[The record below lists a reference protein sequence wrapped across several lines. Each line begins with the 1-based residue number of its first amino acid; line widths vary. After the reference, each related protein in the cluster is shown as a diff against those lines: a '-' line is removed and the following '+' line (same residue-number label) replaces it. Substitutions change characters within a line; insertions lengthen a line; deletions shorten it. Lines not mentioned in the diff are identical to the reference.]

1 MTVEEFLRSYRRA
14 AAEIDHMTKELEAA
28 RAQLTGLRA
37 IVYDDMPKS
46 RDTERDLSAALIQY
60 EKRAKRLRQVIQMD
74 LQRMRQVEQAIRTA
88 PTRIEYQVLWLRYI
102 DGMTMEGIAEQL
114 DVSRQWVSK
123 VRNKGLCNI
132 IVNWDEV
139 REHEKRD

>member
-1 MTVEEFLRSYRRA
+1 MTVEEFLTSYRRC

-28 RAQLTGLRA
+28 RASLTGLRA

-46 RDTERDLSAALIQY
+46 RDTERDLSAALITY
-60 EKRAKRLRQVIQMD
+60 EKRAKRLTQVIRAD
-74 LQRMRQVEQAIRTA
+74 LERMRQVEQAIRNA
-88 PTRIEYQVLWLRYI
+88 PSRIEYQVLWMRYV
-102 DGMTMEGIAEQL
+102 DGLTMEGIAERL

-132 IVNWDEV
+132 LINWDEV
-139 REHEKRD
+139 KE